1 PLSAPLSPRDALPIL
16 MKAVSARGEVVL
28 EADEPAALRA
38 GPPRMSLR
46 RLWRFKWGV
55 AATAIILTIVG
66 SAVWAPWISPW
77 DPLSVDIRHRL
88 GPPAWLDGGTR
99 AAVGGRAPGGRARP
113 S

>member
-16 MKAVSARGEVVL
+16 IKAVSARGEVVL

-77 DPLSVDIRHRL
+77 DPLSVDIRDRKSTRL
-88 GPPAWLDGGTR
+88 NSSQSG
-99 AAVGGRAPGGRARP
+99 